1 MKKCPYCGSIV
12 GLFSKETVKFDQ
24 YYKFTGEVNGYGD
37 PVRVIKRN
45 GTPLYCL
52 TCKKRVTTLEELKEN

>member
-37 PVRVIKRN
+37 RAGYTSQSKRS
-45 GTPLYCL
+45 
-52 TCKKRVTTLEELKEN
+52 